1 MSICLTLGANPQGD
15 RIGFRYWESPNGP
28 FASYKFENATGTFLG
43 VWAVFV
49 NALFAYVCALNV
61 TFVSLRFLFTT
72 ASDGHGADRYA
83 ILLCLLERS
92 LIVSKGVTVG
102 ECSNPRKNVPSAIKK
117 TFWRILIFYVGC
129 YSG

>member
-49 NALFAYVCALNV
+49 NALFAYMA
-61 TFVSLRFLFTT
+61 SKSFLSTW
-72 ASDGHGADRYA
+72 GV
-83 ILLCLLERS
+83 LLMLFCFHRGRNLL
-92 LIVSKGVTVG
+92 V
-102 ECSNPRKNVPSAIKK
+102 
-117 TFWRILIFYVGC
+117 
-129 YSG
+129 